1 MLEREKQ
8 MDELTSDLRR
18 LKDQLSIANRRA
30 EAAERD
36 LKGAKAFQ
44 PKIKPKPQ
52 NELGVDGQGMGVSK
66 KEMDDKI
73 KAFGEEMKKE
83 WEAKVKKLEQRL
95 EKATNDVKAERN
107 RALDLTTEIE
117 ELKAQVAAFEGEK
130 AERELLISQRGTEA
144 VQAEPLTHSTWSQVE
159 IDYADSD
166 TQTVIK
172 EFAETETQC
181 SLLEEELERMRSEV
195 EACQATEQAAEEEAG
210 ELRGELKRTKTELGD
225 KIKEQAEEIAGLKG
239 RLEAEEDKGVANS
252 AKHEGSVESLKG
264 ELKRLEDEMFELRS
278 KKGKLEEVI
287 QGMKV
292 SHQSKVDDL
301 DREIR
306 ERGGKIGELEA
317 EVEKLGVKISNLE
330 ENKAAL
336 ETEVSGLNQEV
347 ESRNERITAVE
358 EEILEAR
365 NETLQARD
373 DRTEALSKMEEANA
387 TMQGVV
393 KSLEEEIDTRRGLQL
408 EWGETKQDLV
418 ERVQLAREAVSDILS
433 QHAEL
438 KQKFLGKWEE
448 SGERASSIERDL
460 LDCQKEKLEAEDR
473 IRVLEREAEE
483 MTEKGA
489 GMEREIA
496 DQKEKI
502 GNLDTAIEAKD
513 KELDVLRDKLHSESQ
528 AHAEAKTQLITEHA
542 QEKSEMDTKHTRQK
556 NELEERHTK
565 SMNDLEDKHSKT
577 RRDLEEKHAKATQDL
592 ETKYAKNQKD
602 AEEKRIKDTAA
613 QDLRHEKHVE
623 DIEAKHAKVVQG
635 LEDKAT
641 QQKDEA
647 TLKYMSYKSDSE
659 ANYAQLKADSENR
672 FAKAVSQHAS
682 DKAEMEAHYQ
692 GIIAEANSRHSQ
704 QVSDQQA
711 AHTREKT
718 EYEDTYTKIRTEL
731 EVHRDHLESENK
743 RMSENIT
750 HLTEQNRSLEDDK
763 FHLESDLSKV
773 DSALSIEENRCKNA
787 LSDLD
792 KNIRLRRQMQLK
804 ADRYKQE
811 IDILKETIDLK
822 GQEQLKASE
831 ENDRLRK
838 DIAKW
843 QEECL
848 LLDKQHKGNK
858 RKVTLDLAQAREDL
872 KESQEQLNRAE
883 EAAEEARGEVLMLKE
898 MIRTL
903 QNQVKQK
910 DKAEAQMRKKLDLR
924 ENFHDFG

>member
-1 MLEREKQ
+1 

-52 NELGVDGQGMGVSK
+52 NELGLDGKGMGVSK

-73 KAFGEEMKKE
+73 KAFGEEMKE
-83 WEAKVKKLEQRL
+83 WEVKVKKLEQRL

-130 AERELLISQRGTEA
+130 AERELLISQRGIEV

-172 EFAETETQC
+172 EFAETEAQC

-195 EACQATEQAAEEEAG
+195 EACQATEQAAKEEAG
-210 ELRGELKRTKTELGD
+210 ELRGDLKRTKTELGD

-287 QGMKV
+287 EGMKV
-292 SHQSKVDDL
+292 SHQSKVADL

-347 ESRNERITAVE
+347 ESRNERVTAVE

-438 KQKFLGKWEE
+438 KQNFLGKWEE
-448 SGERASSIERDL
+448 SGERASFIERDL

-483 MTEKGA
+483 ITEKGA

-502 GNLDTAIEAKD
+502 GNLETAIEAKD
-513 KELDVLRDKLHSESQ
+513 KELDVLGDKLHSESQ

-556 NELEERHTK
+556 NELEERRTK

-577 RRDLEEKHAKATQDL
+577 RRDLEGKHAKATQDL

-613 QDLRHEKHVE
+613 QELRHEKHVE
-623 DIEAKHAKVVQG
+623 DIEAKHAKVIQG

-647 TLKYMSYKSDSE
+647 TLKYMS
-659 ANYAQLKADSENR
+659 
-672 FAKAVSQHAS
+672 
-682 DKAEMEAHYQ
+682 
-692 GIIAEANSRHSQ
+692 
-704 QVSDQQA
+704 
-711 AHTREKT
+711 
-718 EYEDTYTKIRTEL
+718 
-731 EVHRDHLESENK
+731 
-743 RMSENIT
+743 
-750 HLTEQNRSLEDDK
+750 
-763 FHLESDLSKV
+763 
-773 DSALSIEENRCKNA
+773 
-787 LSDLD
+787 
-792 KNIRLRRQMQLK
+792 
-804 ADRYKQE
+804 
-811 IDILKETIDLK
+811 
-822 GQEQLKASE
+822 
-831 ENDRLRK
+831 
-838 DIAKW
+838 
-843 QEECL
+843 
-848 LLDKQHKGNK
+848 
-858 RKVTLDLAQAREDL
+858 
-872 KESQEQLNRAE
+872 
-883 EAAEEARGEVLMLKE
+883 
-898 MIRTL
+898 
-903 QNQVKQK
+903 
-910 DKAEAQMRKKLDLR
+910 
-924 ENFHDFG
+924 